1 MVYEDADVEEMLPS
15 SLGRILWKGFVPS
28 AKRKACVKHSTRVTD
43 EVAHLVL
50 ENHAVCVQKCDGHGE
65 KHGQEGEDMVAQEFV

>member
-1 MVYEDADVEEMLPS
+1 M
-15 SLGRILWKGFVPS
+15 
-28 AKRKACVKHSTRVTD
+28 KHSTRVTD